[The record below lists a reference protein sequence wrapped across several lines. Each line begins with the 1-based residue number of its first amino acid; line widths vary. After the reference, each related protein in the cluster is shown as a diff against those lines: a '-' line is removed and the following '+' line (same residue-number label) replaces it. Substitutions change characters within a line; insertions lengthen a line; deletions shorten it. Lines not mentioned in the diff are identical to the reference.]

1 MDSFHCANKLIESVL
16 QPCNV
21 HVGIR
26 RRSGGRSASDCAL
39 NDMVSESC
47 KTFQRHIMGRSED
60 HVSSVRKSLLYY
72 MKQL

>member
-1 MDSFHCANKLIESVL
+1 MDSLHCTNKLIESVH

-26 RRSGGRSASDCAL
+26 RRSGGRSASDCAF

-60 HVSSVRKSLLYY
+60 HVNNVGKSLL
-72 MKQL
+72 